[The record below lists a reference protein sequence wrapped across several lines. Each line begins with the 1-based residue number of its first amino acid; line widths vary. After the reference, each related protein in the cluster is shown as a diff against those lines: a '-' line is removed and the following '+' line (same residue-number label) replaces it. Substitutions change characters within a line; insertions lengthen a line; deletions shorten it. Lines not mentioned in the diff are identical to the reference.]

1 MAKTFILSA
10 WRIARSWR
18 EQTHSGTRPTFVYED
33 DRPFSYDDDDSG
45 QQDLLPCLLPFNT
58 YRSQFGSYRLYMKV
72 QHGSL
77 SWYILQKILH
87 LFTSCRIFRKASPA
101 ILPSDLDQDLASYG
115 GIKSRIDGS
124 RVPALAAT
132 TARHRH
138 ILLRDR
144 RRQPASFDDPAGNG
158 QSRVVFEQQIDL
170 SGALSTLVNG
180 PDDQRLSS
188 SGISASPHTVDARG
202 VRLSLKVRTW
212 Q

>member
-1 MAKTFILSA
+1 MTTTTQVNRICFRVSFTSTYIDCNLNRIVFTGKYSTELYLGTFYSIS
-10 WRIARSWR
+10 
-18 EQTHSGTRPTFVYED
+18 
-33 DRPFSYDDDDSG
+33 
-45 QQDLLPCLLPFNT
+45 
-58 YRSQFGSYRLYMKV
+58 
-72 QHGSL
+72 
-77 SWYILQKILH
+77 QKILH
-87 LFTSCRIFRKASPA
+87 LFTSSRIFGKASPA

-124 RVPALAAT
+124 RVPTLAAT
-132 TARHRH
+132 TAGHRH

-170 SGALSTLVNG
+170 SGALSTLVDG

-202 VRLSLKVRTW
+202 VRLSLKARTW